1 MDISCAFNFLAFS
14 NFQKTLKIWLTVEME
29 EEKSCDALTLMW
41 HWIEIENEIKYFPD
55 SVEFPD
61 EKKMEHF

>member
-1 MDISCAFNFLAFS
+1 M
-14 NFQKTLKIWLTVEME
+14 EME
-29 EEKSCDALTLMW
+29 EEKSGDALTLMW

>member
-1 MDISCAFNFLAFS
+1 M
-14 NFQKTLKIWLTVEME
+14 EME
-29 EEKSCDALTLMW
+29 EEKSGDALTLMW
-41 HWIEIENEIKYFPD
+41 HWIEIENEIKYLPD